1 MEPGTSSPDGTGERK
16 TSRSYLG
23 CGCAA
28 VMLLGLAGFTGLTWV
43 GFRAGKQMEAGF
55 RDPEARVRQ
64 VREIL
69 PYEQLPA
76 GYHPFGA
83 ISIPLVMKT
92 VILSDREPETQVEEG
107 APDVGERGFFYTSFL
122 AFGSREEG
130 LKRFVQGGQ
139 GDGAKSTIDTG
150 SVKFEVGRPIRTGSF
165 TAGGGQVQF
174 GVYRGDAQTVTPGQ
188 RSQDAQRGE
197 PAAPA
202 AEVPPAQAPPEED
215 RKALVALLQIKC
227 PQDNR
232 ARMGIWFT
240 PDPAPG
246 QPTEGAAF
254 AGSPADP
261 QAIERFAGHFQ
272 FCPR

>member
-1 MEPGTSSPDGTGERK
+1 MEPETGATGERK
-16 TSRSYLG
+16 PSRSYLG

-69 PYEQLPA
+69 PYEQLPP
-76 GYHPFGA
+76 GYQPFGA
-83 ISIPLVMKT
+83 ISIPFIMNT
-92 VILSDREPETQVEEG
+92 VILSDRAPETQLEEG
-107 APDVGERGFFYTSFL
+107 SPDVGDRGFFYTSFL

-139 GDGAKSTIDTG
+139 GDGSKSTIDTG
-150 SVKFEVGRPIRTGSF
+150 SVKFEVDDRPIRTGSF
-165 TAGGGQVQF
+165 SAGGGQVQF
-174 GVYRGDAQTVTPGQ
+174 GVYRGTAQTVTPG
-188 RSQDAQRGE
+188 SQADARRRE
-197 PAAPA
+197 PAGPA
-202 AEVPPAQAPPEED
+202 AEAPRASTSLKEN
-215 RKALVALLQIKC
+215 RAALVALLQIEC
-227 PQDNR
+227 PQDDR

-246 QPTEGAAF
+246 QPAEGAAF
-254 AGSPADP
+254 ASSPADP